1 MYGRSPEEPSRL
13 AAKLRQE
20 YRNRGENLRGIGAAS
35 TEELMH
41 RAQMGRDPR
50 ENVSEEAFSDRL
62 RNRNYTYDR
71 MQQNT
76 PNAQTGS
83 YGSAQNRAYR
93 NARYTGT
100 SRNHAQGQRQS
111 YGRTAGR
118 MADSADR
125 RIRQEQTPGEVQVK
139 SRGLPVGYL
148 VMLAVVTMMIMT
160 ILFSISQIYQ
170 TTNTIDDLEKELT
183 NLQTMAAELELAI
196 EEKNDIRVIEQIATD
211 QLGMVGEDSVQRK
224 YISLSDG
231 ERIDIIGEEENA
243 VSEGTFGTM
252 LSSIA
257 AAFAGFLENLGS

>member
-71 MQQNT
+71 MQHT
-76 PNAQTGS
+76 PHSAQTGF
-83 YGSAQNRAYR
+83 YGSAQNRTYR
-93 NARYTGT
+93 NERYTGT
-100 SRNHAQGQRQS
+100 PRNRTSGYRQS
-111 YGRTAGR
+111 QGRTSGR
-118 MADSADR
+118 SDR
-125 RIRQEQTPGEVQVK
+125 RVQQEHTPGEVQVK

-148 VMLAVVTMMIMT
+148 IMLAVVTMMIMT

-183 NLQTMAAELELAI
+183 NLQTVAAELELAI

-231 ERIDIIGEEENA
+231 ERIDIIGREENT